1 MPSEVFHNLHIKLII
16 SIINLINIQ
25 RIDMKLLSIVFSF
38 KNEERNIEPLVKR
51 ISYAMEK
58 IQGWK
63 YELIFVNDDS
73 TDNSEE
79 VLLDLQKNFPIKII
93 NMSRNF
99 GIDPCVLAGFRN
111 TDGDAI
117 IYLHTDQ
124 QDPPEIIPDLIKKH
138 EEGNDIVHTVRTK
151 RKGEGKFRM
160 FLTKIA
166 YRIINTLSDI
176 NLPVQAGDYKL
187 ISRKALNEIL
197 KQKEF
202 RPYVRGLSV
211 WVGFNQDFVYYEREA
226 RGAGESKMPLL
237 SAGPITDFINGVT
250 SYSLKPLYLGIVFG
264 FFSMIISFLLIIY
277 ALYLKFNQLA
287 IPGSTSIIIAISFF
301 SGILL
306 FTLGIIGIYLA
317 RIFEQTKGREQ
328 YVIKNIK
335 DYK

>member
-1 MPSEVFHNLHIKLII
+1 
-16 SIINLINIQ
+16 
-25 RIDMKLLSIVFSF
+25 MKLLSIVFSF
-38 KNEERNIEPLVKR
+38 RNEEGNIEPLIKR
-51 ISYAMEK
+51 ISTTMEK
-58 IQGWK
+58 IENWK

-73 TDNSEE
+73 TDKSEQI
-79 VLLDLQKNFPIKII
+79 LLDLQKSYPIKLI

-111 TDGDAI
+111 SSGDAI

-124 QDPPEIIPDLIKKH
+124 QDPPELIPDLIKKH
-138 EEGNDIVHTVRTK
+138 EEGNEIVHTVRTK

-166 YRIINTLSDI
+166 YSIINTLSDI

-187 ISRKALNEIL
+187 ISKKALYEIL

-211 WVGFNQDFVYYEREA
+211 WVGFKQDFIFYEREA
-226 RGAGESKMPLL
+226 RGKGESKMPLL

-264 FFSMIISFLLIIY
+264 FVSMIISFLLIIY
-277 ALYLKFNQLA
+277 ALYLKFNSLA
-287 IPGSTSIIIAISFF
+287 IPGSTSIIITVSFF

-328 YVIKNIK
+328 YVIKEIK

>member
-1 MPSEVFHNLHIKLII
+1 
-16 SIINLINIQ
+16 
-25 RIDMKLLSIVFSF
+25 MKLLSIVFSF
-38 KNEERNIEPLVKR
+38 RNEEGNIEPLVKR
-51 ISYAMEK
+51 ISTTMEK
-58 IQGWK
+58 IENWK

-73 TDNSEE
+73 TDKSEQI
-79 VLLDLQKNFPIKII
+79 LMDLQKNYPIKLI

-111 TDGDAI
+111 SSGDAI

-124 QDPPEIIPDLIKKH
+124 QDPPEIIPDLIKKY
-138 EEGNDIVHTVRTK
+138 EEGNEIVHTVRTK

-166 YRIINTLSDI
+166 YNVINTLSEI

-187 ISRKALNEIL
+187 ISKKALNEIL

-211 WVGFNQDFVYYEREA
+211 WVGFKQDFIFYEREA
-226 RGAGESKMPLL
+226 RVEGKSKMPLL

-250 SYSLKPLYLGIVFG
+250 SYSLKPLYLGIIFG
-264 FFSMIISFLLIIY
+264 FVSIAISFLLIIY
-277 ALYLKFNQLA
+277 ALFLKFNNLA
-287 IPGSTSIIIAISFF
+287 IPGVTSIIITVSFF
-301 SGILL
+301 SGIIL
-306 FTLGIIGIYLA
+306 FTLGIMGIYLA

-328 YVIKNIK
+328 YVIKEIK

>member
-1 MPSEVFHNLHIKLII
+1 
-16 SIINLINIQ
+16 
-25 RIDMKLLSIVFSF
+25 MKLLSIVFSF
-38 KNEERNIEPLVKR
+38 RNEAGNIEPLVKR
-51 ISYAMEK
+51 ISKTMEK
-58 IQGWK
+58 IENWK

-73 TDNSEE
+73 NDKSEQI
-79 VLLDLQKNFPIKII
+79 LIDLQKNYPIKLI

-99 GIDPCVLAGFRN
+99 GIDPCVLAGFKN
-111 TDGDAI
+111 SSGDAV

-138 EEGNDIVHTVRTK
+138 EEGNEIVHTVRTK

-166 YRIINTLSDI
+166 YSVINTLSDI

-187 ISRKALNEIL
+187 ISKKALIEIL

-211 WVGFNQDFVYYEREA
+211 WVGFKQDFVFYEREA
-226 RGAGESKMPLL
+226 RGEGESKMPLL

-250 SYSLKPLYLGIVFG
+250 SYSLKPLYLGIIFG
-264 FFSMIISFLLIIY
+264 FVSMVISFLLIIY
-277 ALYLKFNQLA
+277 ALYLKFNNLA

-328 YVIKNIK
+328 YVIKEII

>member
-1 MPSEVFHNLHIKLII
+1 
-16 SIINLINIQ
+16 
-25 RIDMKLLSIVFSF
+25 MKLLSIVFSF
-38 KNEERNIEPLVKR
+38 RNEEGNIEPLVKR
-51 ISYAMEK
+51 ISTTMEK
-58 IQGWK
+58 IENWK

-73 TDNSEE
+73 TDKSEQI
-79 VLLDLQKNFPIKII
+79 LLDLQKSYPIKLI

-111 TDGDAI
+111 SSGDAI

-124 QDPPEIIPDLIKKH
+124 QDPPELIPDLIKKH
-138 EEGNDIVHTVRTK
+138 EEGNEIVHTVRTK

-166 YRIINTLSDI
+166 YSIINTLSDI

-187 ISRKALNEIL
+187 ISKKALYEIL

-211 WVGFNQDFVYYEREA
+211 WVGFKQDFIFYEREA
-226 RGAGESKMPLL
+226 RGEGESKMPLL

-264 FFSMIISFLLIIY
+264 FVSMIISFLLIIY
-277 ALYLKFNQLA
+277 ALYLKFNSLA
-287 IPGSTSIIIAISFF
+287 IPGSTSIIITVSFF

-328 YVIKNIK
+328 YVIKEIK

>member
-1 MPSEVFHNLHIKLII
+1 
-16 SIINLINIQ
+16 
-25 RIDMKLLSIVFSF
+25 MKLLSIVFSF
-38 KNEERNIEPLVKR
+38 RNEEGNIEPLMKR
-51 ISYAMEK
+51 IASTMEK
-58 IQGWK
+58 IKNWK

-73 TDNSEE
+73 TDKSEKI
-79 VLLDLQKNFPIKII
+79 LLGLQKNYPIKLI

-111 TDGDAI
+111 SSGDAI

-138 EEGNDIVHTVRTK
+138 EEGNEIVHTVRTK

-166 YRIINTLSDI
+166 YKIIDTVSDI

-187 ISRKALNEIL
+187 ISKKALNEIL

-211 WVGFNQDFVYYEREA
+211 WVGFKQDFIFYEREA
-226 RGAGESKMPLL
+226 RGEGESKMPLL

-250 SYSLKPLYLGIVFG
+250 SYSLKPLYVGIIFG
-264 FFSMIISFLLIIY
+264 LISMIISFLLIIY
-277 ALYLKFNQLA
+277 ALYLKFNNLA
-287 IPGSTSIIIAISFF
+287 IPGSTSIVISISFF
-301 SGILL
+301 SGIIL
-306 FTLGIIGIYLA
+306 FTLGILGIYLA

-328 YVIKNIK
+328 YVIKEIK

>member
-1 MPSEVFHNLHIKLII
+1 
-16 SIINLINIQ
+16 
-25 RIDMKLLSIVFSF
+25 MKLLSIVFSF
-38 KNEERNIEPLVKR
+38 RNEAGNIEPLVKR
-51 ISYAMEK
+51 ISTTMQK
-58 IQGWK
+58 IENWK
-63 YELIFVNDDS
+63 YELVFVNDDS
-73 TDNSEE
+73 TDKSEKI
-79 VLLDLQKNFPIKII
+79 LLDLQKNYPIKLI

-111 TDGDAI
+111 SSGDAI

-138 EEGNDIVHTVRTK
+138 EEGNEIVHTVRTK

-166 YRIINTLSDI
+166 YKIIDTVSDI

-187 ISRKALNEIL
+187 ISKNALNEIL

-211 WVGFNQDFVYYEREA
+211 WVGFKQDLVYYEREA
-226 RGAGESKMPLL
+226 RGKGESKMPLL

-250 SYSLKPLYLGIVFG
+250 SYSLKPLYVGIIFG
-264 FFSMIISFLLIIY
+264 LISMIISFLLIIY
-277 ALYLKFNQLA
+277 ALYLKFNNLA
-287 IPGSTSIIIAISFF
+287 IPGSTSIVISISFF
-301 SGILL
+301 SGIIL
-306 FTLGIIGIYLA
+306 FTLGILGIYLA

-328 YVIKNIK
+328 YVIKEIK

>member
-1 MPSEVFHNLHIKLII
+1 
-16 SIINLINIQ
+16 
-25 RIDMKLLSIVFSF
+25 MKLLSIVFSF
-38 KNEERNIEPLVKR
+38 RNEEGNIEPLVKR
-51 ISYAMEK
+51 ISSTMEK
-58 IQGWK
+58 IENWK

-73 TDNSEE
+73 TDKSEQI
-79 VLLDLQKNFPIKII
+79 LIDLQKNYPIKLI

-99 GIDPCVLAGFRN
+99 GIDPCVLVGFRN
-111 TDGDAI
+111 SSGDAI

-124 QDPPEIIPDLIKKH
+124 QDPPEIIPDLIRKH
-138 EEGNDIVHTVRTK
+138 EEGNEIVHTVRTK

-160 FLTKIA
+160 FVTKIA
-166 YRIINTLSDI
+166 YKIINAVSDI

-187 ISRKALNEIL
+187 ISKKALNEIL

-211 WVGFNQDFVYYEREA
+211 WVGFKQDFIFYEREA
-226 RGAGESKMPLL
+226 RGKGESKMPLL

-250 SYSLKPLYLGIVFG
+250 SYSLKPLYLGILFG
-264 FFSMIISFLLIIY
+264 LISMIISFLLIIY
-277 ALYLKFNQLA
+277 ALYLKFNNLA
-287 IPGSTSIIIAISFF
+287 IPGSSSIVISVSFF
-301 SGILL
+301 SGIIL

-328 YVIKNIK
+328 YIIKEIK

>member
-1 MPSEVFHNLHIKLII
+1 
-16 SIINLINIQ
+16 
-25 RIDMKLLSIVFSF
+25 MKLLSIVFSF
-38 KNEERNIEPLVKR
+38 RNEEGNIKPLVKR
-51 ISYAMEK
+51 ISTAMEK
-58 IQGWK
+58 IENWK

-73 TDNSEE
+73 TDKSEQI
-79 VLLDLQKNFPIKII
+79 LLELQKNYPIKLI

-111 TDGDAI
+111 SSGDAI

-124 QDPPEIIPDLIKKH
+124 QDPPELIPDLIKKH
-138 EEGNDIVHTVRTK
+138 EEGNEIVHTVRTK

-166 YRIINTLSDI
+166 YKIINSLSDI

-187 ISRKALNEIL
+187 ISKKALQEIL

-211 WVGFNQDFVYYEREA
+211 WVGFKQDFIFYEREA
-226 RGAGESKMPLL
+226 RGEGESKMPLL

-264 FFSMIISFLLIIY
+264 FFSMIISILLIIY
-277 ALYLKFNQLA
+277 ALYLKFNNLA
-287 IPGSTSIIIAISFF
+287 IPGSTSIVISISFF
-301 SGILL
+301 SGIIL
-306 FTLGIIGIYLA
+306 FTLGILGIYLA
-317 RIFEQTKGREQ
+317 RIFEQTKGRDQ
-328 YVIKNIK
+328 YVIKEIK

>member
-1 MPSEVFHNLHIKLII
+1 
-16 SIINLINIQ
+16 
-25 RIDMKLLSIVFSF
+25 MKLLSIVFSF
-38 KNEERNIEPLVKR
+38 RNEEGNIEPLVKR
-51 ISYAMEK
+51 ISTTMEK
-58 IQGWK
+58 IENWK

-73 TDNSEE
+73 TDKSEQI
-79 VLLDLQKNFPIKII
+79 LIDLQKNYPIKLI

-99 GIDPCVLAGFRN
+99 GIDPCVLAGFKN
-111 TDGDAI
+111 SSGDAV

-138 EEGNDIVHTVRTK
+138 EEGNEIVHTVRTK

-166 YRIINTLSDI
+166 YSVINILSDI

-187 ISRKALNEIL
+187 ISKKALIEIL

-211 WVGFNQDFVYYEREA
+211 WVGFKQDFVFYEREA
-226 RGAGESKMPLL
+226 RGEGESKMPLL

-250 SYSLKPLYLGIVFG
+250 SYSLKPLYLGIIFG
-264 FFSMIISFLLIIY
+264 FTSMIISFLLIIY
-277 ALYLKFNQLA
+277 ALYLKLNNLA

-328 YVIKNIK
+328 YVIKEII